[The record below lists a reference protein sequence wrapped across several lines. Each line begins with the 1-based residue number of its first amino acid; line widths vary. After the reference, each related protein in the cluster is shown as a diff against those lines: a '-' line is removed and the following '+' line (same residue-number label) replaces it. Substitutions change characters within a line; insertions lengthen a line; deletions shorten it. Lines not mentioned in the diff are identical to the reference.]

1 MGFSDIKNVLSRVLA
16 LCLKDAKLY
25 YFKGPIVVMGV
36 LTPMFLWLAFSI
48 GAGYSLVRTL
58 PMLIAI
64 SAFFASSS
72 ITPVIMPW
80 ETRQRTLEMLLSRP
94 VTIYTILLGTA
105 LASSLFGILISLGLV
120 CIGLLLNLVP
130 QNPLLL
136 FVGVAVSSLC
146 YSFMGLLFAAIPTDV
161 PADVVFLS
169 SAIRLPLVFVSGV
182 FIPLQELPYYVL
194 PLAFSSP
201 LTYLSDLMKSIY
213 YSTSFLN
220 PSLDLVILS
229 LLTVMFALLALITN
243 KATLMKRL

>member
-1 MGFSDIKNVLSRVLA
+1 MAFSEIKDTLSRVLA

-25 YFKGPIVVMGV
+25 YFKGPTIAMGV
-36 LTPMFLWLAFSI
+36 LMPMFLWLAFAV
-48 GAGYSLVRTL
+48 GARYPLIKTL

-64 SAFFASSS
+64 SVFFTSSS

-94 VTIYTILLGTA
+94 VTIYTVLLGTA
-105 LASSLFGILISLGLV
+105 LASTLFGILISLGLV

-136 FVGVAVSSLC
+136 ILGITVASLC

-161 PADVVFLS
+161 PADVVLLS
-169 SAIRLPLVFVSGV
+169 SVIRLPLVFVSGV
-182 FIPLQELPYYVL
+182 FIPLQKLPYYIL

-201 LTYLSDLMKSIY
+201 LTYLSDLMKNVY

-220 PSLDLVILS
+220 PSLDLAVLL

>member
-1 MGFSDIKNVLSRVLA
+1 MTFSSVKSTLSKIFA

-36 LTPMFLWLAFSI
+36 LMPMFLWLAFSI
-48 GAGYSLVRTL
+48 GAGHSLVKTL

-105 LASSLFGILISLGLV
+105 LASTLFGILISSGLV
-120 CIGLLLNLVP
+120 CIGLLLNLAP

-136 FVGVAVSSLC
+136 FLGIAVSSLC

-169 SAIRLPLVFVSGV
+169 SAIRLPLVFISGV
-182 FIPLQELPYYVL
+182 FIPLQKLPHYIL

-201 LTYLSDLMKSIY
+201 LTYLTDMVKSIY
-213 YSTSFLN
+213 YGTSFLN
-220 PSLDLVILS
+220 PLLDLAILS
-229 LLTVMFALLALITN
+229 FLTIMFAFLALITN
-243 KATLMKRL
+243 KVTLIKRL